1 MVWPTLLQVNYS
13 RCSARLW
20 YFGFNMRSKTI
31 ALFSVFAAAALIA
44 TEPVL
49 FPLLKSTVSLGKQ
62 PGGFYLLPTN
72 QLLRPWGEQTLIKGR
87 PVDVAMDSRKHLLA
101 VLNWRGV
108 LLVDAASGA
117 EVGEVRSRATSYIG
131 IAFRPGDREVW
142 ASETSANGPDN
153 ILIVKLSET
162 GAVEDIERIKLDG
175 HAVPCGIAFS
185 SDGNTAYVALSLKDS
200 VAVIDAKEKQVKRLI
215 PVGTAPFGVAAAR
228 QSRRVFVSN
237 RGGRHAEAHDSVA
250 PSSGQAI
257 VSDPAT
263 GSSATGTV
271 SVIDLESGKLSDVAV
286 GLAPS
291 VMALSPDESIL
302 AVANAHSDSI
312 SLIDTRTL
320 ASKELKIPA
329 YPATTVGSLPDA
341 VVFSSDGRRMYVA
354 CGGNNAIAVVERHE
368 SDWKLEGSVPAGWFP
383 SAIAVD
389 QDGALR
395 VVNIKGTGNTAT
407 GVTPGHFRSTAYEG
421 SLLKIPAPLPSQ
433 IESGT
438 REVEAANSPKFE
450 SSGGIANL
458 ASLGI
463 EHVFFIVKENRTYD
477 QVLGDLPQANGD
489 PKLVMYGRDISPN
502 HHALAEKYVLL
513 DNFYTGGAISFDG
526 HQWLMQAFVSDYVER
541 AFAASPR
548 GYAWNMA
555 DALTVS
561 PLGMFWQSATK
572 PLDVR
577 IYGEFC
583 LPAKWDAARQK
594 AVDIT
599 ESEELSWSSYW
610 KLYKEAKWQN
620 AVGSISGVPALQ
632 PYMDARYPDDS
643 VNIPDQ
649 IRAEELLRELTE
661 FEKAGKLPNL
671 LVITLNNDHTNGTK
685 PGSPTPRAMVADDDL
700 ALGRIVEAV
709 SKSRFWAKSL
719 ILAVEDDAQDG
730 FDHVD
735 GHRTVALAIGPMIR
749 RAVVDSNH
757 YNQTSLVRTITEIFG
772 IPQRTQF
779 LANARAMHSIF
790 TNERDLSAY
799 QTLTPKIVLDEMNPP
814 LKALSGRPLWAA
826 RQSLAMNWAKPDD
839 INQAVLNRILWW
851 DSKGY
856 DKPYPGSGKR

>member
-1 MVWPTLLQVNYS
+1 
-13 RCSARLW
+13 
-20 YFGFNMRSKTI
+20 
-31 ALFSVFAAAALIA
+31 
-44 TEPVL
+44 
-49 FPLLKSTVSLGKQ
+49 
-62 PGGFYLLPTN
+62 
-72 QLLRPWGEQTLIKGR
+72 
-87 PVDVAMDSRKHLLA
+87 
-101 VLNWRGV
+101 
-108 LLVDAASGA
+108 
-117 EVGEVRSRATSYIG
+117 
-131 IAFRPGDREVW
+131 
-142 ASETSANGPDN
+142 
-153 ILIVKLSET
+153 
-162 GAVEDIERIKLDG
+162 
-175 HAVPCGIAFS
+175 
-185 SDGNTAYVALSLKDS
+185 
-200 VAVIDAKEKQVKRLI
+200 
-215 PVGTAPFGVAAAR
+215 
-228 QSRRVFVSN
+228 
-237 RGGRHAEAHDSVA
+237 
-250 PSSGQAI
+250 
-257 VSDPAT
+257 
-263 GSSATGTV
+263 
-271 SVIDLESGKLSDVAV
+271 
-286 GLAPS
+286 
-291 VMALSPDESIL
+291 
-302 AVANAHSDSI
+302 
-312 SLIDTRTL
+312 
-320 ASKELKIPA
+320 
-329 YPATTVGSLPDA
+329 
-341 VVFSSDGRRMYVA
+341 
-354 CGGNNAIAVVERHE
+354 
-368 SDWKLEGSVPAGWFP
+368 
-383 SAIAVD
+383 
-389 QDGALR
+389 
-395 VVNIKGTGNTAT
+395 
-407 GVTPGHFRSTAYEG
+407 
-421 SLLKIPAPLPSQ
+421 
-433 IESGT
+433 
-438 REVEAANSPKFE
+438 
-450 SSGGIANL
+450 
-458 ASLGI
+458 
-463 EHVFFIVKENRTYD
+463 
-477 QVLGDLPQANGD
+477 
-489 PKLVMYGRDISPN
+489 MYGRDISPN

-599 ESEELSWSSYW
+599 ESQELSWTSYW
-610 KLYKEAKWQN
+610 SLYKEAKWQT

-661 FEKAGKLPNL
+661 FEKTGKLPNL

-779 LANARAMHSIF
+779 LANARGMHSIF

-856 DKPYPGSGKR
+856 DKPYPGSGKK